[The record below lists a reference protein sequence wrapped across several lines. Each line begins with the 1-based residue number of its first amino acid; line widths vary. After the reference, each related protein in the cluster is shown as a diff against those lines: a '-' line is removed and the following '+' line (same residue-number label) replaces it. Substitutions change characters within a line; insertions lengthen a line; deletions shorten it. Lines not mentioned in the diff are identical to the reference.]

1 MKYGGYS
8 SYFKGSFFA
17 LIYEAAERQAQGR
30 ISFERGTNMKERYQ
44 LQGTCLIVQLPEELD
59 HESGEQIKTD
69 TERIMSENHVQSM
82 IFDFGETR
90 FMDSSGIGVIMS
102 RYRALGLRKGCVAAA
117 RVNERIDK
125 ILHLSGMHKLI
136 SINEIDYE

>member
-1 MKYGGYS
+1 MRNLRNIGT
-8 SYFKGSFFA
+8 
-17 LIYEAAERQAQGR
+17 GR
-30 ISFERGTNMKERYQ
+30 MRIERGASMRERYH
-44 LQGTCLIVQLPEELD
+44 LQGTCLIVRLPEELD
-59 HESGEQIKTD
+59 HESGELIKTD
-69 TERIMSENHVQSM
+69 TERIMLENHVQSM
-82 IFDFGETR
+82 VFDFGDTS

-136 SINEIDYE
+136 SINEIEYE